1 MPQRRGKKCKTNEFL
16 SQLIS
21 HSAPSANIL
30 WPHPFVKLFPQRHW
44 LPQRQPTA
52 LRFYTFGPF
61 VVGFF
66 VAAAAVALSSLSSSL
81 PSLPLALSTVAVRFL
96 FRLVASPLAYQ
107 KVTYLTRHKWKS
119 KRLISS
125 SFSSTVCL
133 CLPPFPYPQILAQI
147 FSDLPTYA
155 GRSKETKTSLATWKS
170 AGKAPFRGGR

>member
-1 MPQRRGKKCKTNEFL
+1 MKNEWISKSTHSSLGTFCK
-16 SQLIS
+16 
-21 HSAPSANIL
+21 HL

-61 VVGFF
+61 VVVFF
-66 VAAAAVALSSLSSSL
+66 VAAAAVALSSPSPSL

-133 CLPPFPYPQILAQI
+133 CRPPSHKSWRKSSATYQLILGEAKKRKPPLQ
-147 FSDLPTYA
+147 L
-155 GRSKETKTSLATWKS
+155 ENLLAKRLFE
-170 AGKAPFRGGR
+170 GVGNKF